1 MACDL
6 ALRLMGR
13 SLRSF
18 AGWSGYP
25 SIAALSIN
33 PGIDAMCHER
43 TWQNCSV
50 IRIGFARLTPIRS
63 TAEHQPPACL
73 HAAAD
78 MGERPDRVIAEHP
91 AESRINQIRPAR
103 FACVVGRAGQ

>member
-50 IRIGFARLTPIRS
+50 IRIGFARLTPIRA
-63 TAEHQPPACL
+63 TAP
-73 HAAAD
+73 HA
-78 MGERPDRVIAEHP
+78 
-91 AESRINQIRPAR
+91 
-103 FACVVGRAGQ
+103 GRARLFQYLRRARYEPLLSRASVARPRHFRGAQATGQPA